1 MTVPVTAGLAPAE
14 RLCYDMQEVICMHMT
29 DLIEKKKQG
38 LELSEEEIRFIVNG
52 YTAGEIPDYQMSALL
67 MAILFRGM
75 TVPETTALTMAMA
88 HSGDM
93 VDLSALGAHTADKHS
108 TGGVGDKTSLV
119 LCPMAAACG
128 AKMAKMSGRGLG
140 HTGGTI
146 DKLESFPGFSTAMSP
161 ERFLEIADTV
171 GFVIAGQ
178 TANLAP
184 ADKKMYAL
192 RDVTATVNSIPLI
205 VSSIMSKK
213 LASGAKTIVLDVK
226 TGSGAF
232 METEEDA
239 FTLAR
244 EMVNV
249 GKEAGR
255 NMAAV
260 VTDMDQPLGFAVGNA
275 LEVKEAIAVL
285 RGEDVP
291 DLKELCMVLGSNI
304 LVRSGLA
311 AEEEEARA
319 RLADSIESGAALRKL
334 ADMVTAQGGDAAA
347 VYDTSLLPAAPV
359 QRCVKT
365 PRDGYIAAMEAKNIG
380 LVSMHLGGGRATKE
394 DVIDL
399 SVGVVLA
406 AKVGDY
412 LRAGDE
418 LAVIHAADEKAAE
431 EAEKELLA
439 CYTFSE
445 EKPQR
450 PPFIRGVVT

>member
-1 MTVPVTAGLAPAE
+1 
-14 RLCYDMQEVICMHMT
+14 MHMT
-29 DLIEKKKQG
+29 DLIEKKKRG
-38 LELSEEEIRFIVNG
+38 TALTDEEIRFIING
-52 YTAGEIPDYQMSALL
+52 YTAGDIPDYQMSALL
-67 MAILFRGM
+67 MAIVFQGM
-75 TVPETTALTMAMA
+75 SVTETTALTMAMA

-93 VDLSALGAHTADKHS
+93 VDLSALGPHTADKHS

-146 DKLESFPGFSTAMSP
+146 DKLESFPGFSTSMSP

-213 LASGAKTIVLDVK
+213 LASGARTIVLDVK

-255 NMAAV
+255 NVAAV

-285 RGEDVP
+285 NGEDVP
-291 DLKELCMVLGSNI
+291 DLRELCMVLGSNI
-304 LVRSGLA
+304 LERSGLA
-311 AEEEEARA
+311 ADDASARA
-319 RLADSIESGAALRKL
+319 MLEDVIASGAALQKL
-334 ADMVTAQGGDAAA
+334 ADMVEAQGGDPRA
-347 VYDTSLLPAAPV
+347 VFDTSLLPAAPV
-359 QRCVKT
+359 QHSVKA
-365 PRDGYIAAMEAKNIG
+365 PRSGYITAMKARDIG

-399 SVGVVLA
+399 SVGVLLR
-406 AKVGDY
+406 AKVGAY
-412 LRAGDE
+412 LREGEE
-418 LAVIHAADEKAAE
+418 LAVIHAADEDAARQ
-431 EAEKELLA
+431 AEKELLD
-439 CYTFSE
+439 CFTFGDAPA
-445 EKPQR
+445 KR
-450 PPFIRGVVT
+450 PPFIRGVVS

>member
-1 MTVPVTAGLAPAE
+1 
-14 RLCYDMQEVICMHMT
+14 MHMT
-29 DLIEKKKQG
+29 DLIEKKKNG
-38 LELSEEEIRFIVNG
+38 LELTDEEIRFIVNG

-67 MAILFRGM
+67 MAIVFRGM

-146 DKLESFPGFSTAMSP
+146 DKLEAFPGFSTAMSP

-192 RDVTATVNSIPLI
+192 RDVTSTVNSIPLI

-249 GKEAGR
+249 GREAGR

-285 RGEDVP
+285 KGENVP

-311 AEEEEARA
+311 ADEAEARA
-319 RLADSIESGAALRKL
+319 SLSEAIDSGAALKKL

-359 QRCVKT
+359 QRHVKA
-365 PRDGYIAAMEAKNIG
+365 PCDGYIAAMEAKNIG

-406 AKVGDY
+406 AKVGDH

-418 LAVIHAADEKAAE
+418 LAVIHAADEAAAE

-445 EKPQR
+445 EKPVR